1 MRLYRKAIAD
11 FIWEVVFAIAALRW
25 RNTLPPADPTSTT
38 PGAVATSITNLKGA
52 KPWTGR

>member
-1 MRLYRKAIAD
+1 MKLYRKAIAD

-38 PGAVATSITNLKGA
+38 PNAVATSITNLKGA
-52 KPWTGR
+52 KP